1 MNKELED
8 IILYIKDNVSYKKCI
23 ELKEKMSSNVEITD
37 LVEKVKNLQRAY
49 AKSDFKDE
57 DIKKQLDIVN
67 DKLNNI
73 PIYVSYLRYLDE
85 VNDMIDFVKEELNDY
100 FNKLLNENN

>member
-1 MNKELED
+1 MNKELKD
-8 IILYIKDNVSYKKCI
+8 IILYIKDSTSYKKCI

-37 LVEKVKNLQRAY
+37 LVENVKNLQKAY
-49 AKSDFKDE
+49 VKSSFMDE
-57 DIKKQLDIVN
+57 DIKKELDMVN
-67 DKLNNI
+67 NKLNNI
-73 PIYVSYLRYLDE
+73 PIYVSYLGYLDQ

>member
-8 IILYIKDNVSYKKCI
+8 IISYIKDSVSYKKCI
-23 ELKEKMSSNVEITD
+23 ELKEKMSSNVEIND
-37 LVEKVKNLQRAY
+37 LVEKVKKLQKAY
-49 AKSDFKDE
+49 VKSDFKDE
-57 DIKKQLDIVN
+57 DIKSQLDIVN

-85 VNDMIDFVKEELNDY
+85 VNDMINFVREGLNDY
-100 FNKLLNENN
+100 FYKLLNENN